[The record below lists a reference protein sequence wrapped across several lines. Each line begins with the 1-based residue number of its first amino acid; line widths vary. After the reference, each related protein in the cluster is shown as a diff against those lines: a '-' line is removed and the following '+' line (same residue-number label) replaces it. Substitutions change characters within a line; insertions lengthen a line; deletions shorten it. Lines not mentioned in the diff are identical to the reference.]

1 MIHYSRKEEP
11 QRAQREQKK
20 KKEKEKGRK
29 QDGWKER
36 EGKPA
41 SQSSFLS
48 LIHFG
53 GTLLH
58 FLSEISKSLIFYLDL
73 TKKWK
78 LKFGF

>member
-1 MIHYSRKEEP
+1 MIHYSRKEEEP
-11 QRAQREQKK
+11 QREQKK
-20 KKEKEKGRK
+20 KKKRKEKGRK

-48 LIHFG
+48 VIHFG

-73 TKKWK
+73 TKKRK
-78 LKFGF
+78 RKFGF